1 MEKNMNDKEMLE
13 LVYSLS
19 ELDEYRRKQIA
30 ILLLSTTIN
39 PLAVEE
45 LAGFMV
51 GLNESIEDAIPD
63 KYQSITS
70 DNADYFEQEEIR

>member
-1 MEKNMNDKEMLE
+1 MLE
-13 LVYSLS
+13 LVFSLS

-30 ILLLSTTIN
+30 IQLLSTTIS
-39 PLAVEE
+39 PLSVEK

-51 GLNESIEDAIPD
+51 GLNESIENESIENAIPD

-70 DNADYFEQEEIR
+70 DNADYFEQGK